1 MRVSIEL
8 SQTYKKSK
16 PEVFV
21 KSDKS
26 VRSVKSAMSFR
37 LLFTNETD
45 RHILLTDLY
54 WYSLALSLNLMLW
67 RLEFCDSCWQRY
79 QSILASSYV
88 VSGAENVAD
97 ATLDFTSLSP
107 PSGPRILAHDLVNT
121 PIFLGQLSP
130 HSPGDQLQRRTHKC
144 NIFQGWV
151 RFSEF
156 LLCSRSPLCFLRSQ
170 ST

>member
-1 MRVSIEL
+1 MPWMRVSIEL

-67 RLEFCDSCWQRY
+67 RLEFCDSCWRRY

-107 PSGPRILAHDLVNT
+107 PSGLRILAHDLVNT
-121 PIFLGQLSP
+121 LYS
-130 HSPGDQLQRRTHKC
+130 
-144 NIFQGWV
+144 WV
-151 RFSEF
+151 SCAFDTTE
-156 LLCSRSPLCFLRSQ
+156 LPPLFTWGPAIKKNSQ
-170 ST
+170 M